1 MYSKHIWKELK
12 LFLEY
17 KELLIPPTP
26 FLYAARAVGGRYYK
40 KRTTYLRDYGR
51 D

>member
-1 MYSKHIWKELK
+1 MFPNYSMYSKHIWKELK

-26 FLYAARAVGGRYYK
+26 FLYAASSLFAFI
-40 KRTTYLRDYGR
+40 
-51 D
+51 